1 MLPGR
6 SLPVHPKRFRRRK
19 PGDAT
24 STMQKQRRIAFW
36 FGNEVEVRYLSA
48 VPEIGDYVTHDNE
61 LWLVSNVGE
70 DAFGTAVICD
80 RARKREPAA
89 R

>member
-6 SLPVHPKRFRRRK
+6 SLPIHPKRFRRRK
-19 PGDAT
+19 PG
-24 STMQKQRRIAFW
+24 
-36 FGNEVEVRYLSA
+36 EVEVRYLSA